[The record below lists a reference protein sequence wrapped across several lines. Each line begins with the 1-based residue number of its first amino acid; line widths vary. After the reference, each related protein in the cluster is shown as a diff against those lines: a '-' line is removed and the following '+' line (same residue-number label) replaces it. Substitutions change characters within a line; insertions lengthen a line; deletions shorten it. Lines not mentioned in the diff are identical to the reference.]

1 MSGTVVRRWTGD
13 DLDRMVEAGIVRE
26 GAGDYLWDGE
36 IRELIAEDQ
45 PHLLA
50 VKNLRKLLEAR
61 FPEDAWS
68 VNTGQPVDLREGF
81 RPQPDLVVLR
91 GPDSAFAG
99 KGNRSR
105 PADVAILIEV
115 SASKYAQDS
124 GEYLREYARAEVAQY
139 WIVNLQ
145 TRRVEVYKEPDPAQP
160 GYLAR
165 TFCGLE
171 QTIPV
176 IVDAEAKTVEF
187 DGIAVRDVFR
197 NVDAE

>member
-1 MSGTVVRRWTGD
+1 MPETLVRRWTGD

-26 GAGDYLWDGE
+26 GTGAYLWDGE
-36 IRELIAEDQ
+36 IKEPMAEDQ

-99 KGNRSR
+99 KGNR
-105 PADVAILIEV
+105 PKPGIVAILIEV
-115 SASKYAQDS
+115 SASTYSQDS
-124 GEYLREYARAEVAQY
+124 GEYLREFARAEIAPY

-145 TRRVEVYKEPDPAQP
+145 ARWVEVYTEPNPARP

-165 TFCGLE
+165 SFYDLGK
-171 QTIPV
+171 TIPV
-176 IVDAEAKTVEF
+176 VLGTEDRRVEF
-187 DGIAVRDVFR
+187 DGIAVRDIFR
-197 NVDAE
+197 NVDA

>member
-1 MSGTVVRRWTGD
+1 MSGTLTRRLTGD
-13 DLDRMVEAGIVRE
+13 DLDQMVEAGIVRE
-26 GAGDYLWDGE
+26 GTGAYLWDGE
-36 IRELIAEDQ
+36 IKVPMAEDQ

-61 FPEDAWS
+61 FPEDGWS

-99 KGNRSR
+99 KGNR
-105 PADVAILIEV
+105 PKPGDVAILIEV
-115 SASKYAQDS
+115 SASTYAQDS
-124 GEYLREYARAEVAQY
+124 GEYLREFARAEIAQY

-145 TRRVEVYKEPDPAQP
+145 ARRVEVYTQPNSAPP

-165 TFCGLE
+165 TFYGLE
-171 QTIPV
+171 ETVPV
-176 IVDAEAKTVEF
+176 VIGTEDQRVEF
-187 DGIAVRDVFR
+187 DGITIRDVFR
-197 NVDAE
+197 NVTA